1 MPATPI
7 RVMDIPAHCGNA
19 PRKAVLRDFLISVYE
34 RDSASALARLHQD
47 VRWHLIGQRE
57 LTDHPDI
64 VTWLETQPVA
74 QALQLH
80 TVITHGTECS
90 ADGVVT
96 YTDGSQ
102 VAFSHVLSFAGHAK
116 SAKINAIRSYL
127 VPGCGTTEDS
137 E

>member
-1 MPATPI
+1 MPTASI
-7 RVMDIPAHCGNA
+7 RVIDIPEHCGNA
-19 PRKAVLRDFLISVYE
+19 PRKVVLRDFLISVYE
-34 RDSASALARLHQD
+34 RDTASALARLHQD
-47 VRWHLIGQRE
+47 IDWRLIGQRQ
-57 LTDHPDI
+57 LTGHRDI
-64 VTWLETQPVA
+64 ATWLETQPIA

-80 TVITHGTECS
+80 TVITHGTECG

-127 VPGCGTTEDS
+127 VPCQLAIEAP